1 MVSTPLYDP
10 LALAL
15 GSEEDDLLNFAPK
28 TGLFAHLG
36 QEAAVVKYMWRKALT
51 SSSAIMA
58 AKFLLLNQVFFKA
71 SIWDLM

>member
-36 QEAAVVKYMWRKALT
+36 QEARRC
-51 SSSAIMA
+51 SSGEIY
-58 AKFLLLNQVFFKA
+58 VT
-71 SIWDLM
+71 